1 VLNERGSFVESIGF
15 HYQRFDVNA
24 YYLYNSKTETCTKLG
39 KVSYIKVDA
48 ILSPDKKH
56 GLKPSGEGRAM
67 HTQKD
72 YQLILLDSSNKE
84 KQLFLQAEW
93 VPTY

>member
-1 VLNERGSFVESIGF
+1 VLNERGSFVESIGDSLIF

-67 HTQKD
+67 HKKK
-72 YQLILLDSSNKE
+72 IIN
-84 KQLFLQAEW
+84 
-93 VPTY
+93 